1 MATIA
6 IGKIAL
12 ALKAYGFEL
21 RLWKEE
27 AERAWGATLCDG
39 DVVLDCQFEEDNLT
53 LAKLYLLGVARERAT
68 SQADKAAL
76 PGCDTFLNS
85 WKPISRKGSPAT

>member
-1 MATIA
+1 MPTLA

-21 RLWKEE
+21 RLWKTE
-27 AERAWGATLCDG
+27 AERAWGATLSDG

-53 LAKLYLLGVARERAT
+53 LAKLYLLGVARERAG
-68 SQADKAAL
+68 SQSDKAEL
-76 PGCDTFLNS
+76 PGCGTFLNS
-85 WKPISRKGSPAT
+85 WKPIGRMKS

>member
-1 MATIA
+1 MATLA

-27 AERAWGATLCDG
+27 MERTWGATLCDG
-39 DVVLDCQFEEDNLT
+39 DIVLDCIFEEDNLT
-53 LAKLYLLGVARERAT
+53 LAKLYLLGVARERAM
-68 SQADKAAL
+68 SQTDKTVL

-85 WKPISRKGSPAT
+85 WKPISRSKGQP